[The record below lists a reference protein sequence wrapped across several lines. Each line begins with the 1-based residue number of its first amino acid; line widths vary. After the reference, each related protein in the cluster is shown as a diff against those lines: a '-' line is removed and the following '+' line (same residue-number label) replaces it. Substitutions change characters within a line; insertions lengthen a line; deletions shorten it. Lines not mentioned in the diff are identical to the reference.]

1 MCGGRKRKKKGDKFI
16 KEREKALKT
25 EVSPLKNSSS

>member
-1 MCGGRKRKKKGDKFI
+1 VEGKEKKKGDKFI